1 MSIEP
6 SRDSFIILKGVFSF
20 RAKPAG
26 GKEITDSYE
35 LEFTVPSAFPRAI
48 PIVKEIGRKI
58 PRDGKY
64 HVNSDNTLC
73 LGSPLRLMQKIS
85 AKPSLVGFSE
95 KCLVP
100 FLYAVSNKLQNN
112 GRFVFSELAHG
123 KPGIIFDYLELF
135 RLKKREQVI
144 NALRLLGVKRRIA
157 NKKPCPCECG
167 WRLGKCLFH
176 RKLNIY
182 RNMAP
187 RSWFRVH
194 ASNIGGGM

>member
-35 LEFTVPSAFPRAI
+35 LEFTVPSVFPRAI
-48 PIVKEIGRKI
+48 PIVKEIGLRI
-58 PRDGKY
+58 PRDGKH
-64 HVNSDNTLC
+64 HVNQDDTLC

-85 AKPSLVGFSE
+85 EKPSLVGFSE

-100 FLYAVSNKLQNN
+100 YLYAVSNKLQN
-112 GRFVFSELAHG
+112 GVGFAFSELAHG
-123 KPGIIFDYLELF
+123 EPGIIVDYLDLLG
-135 RLKKREQVI
+135 LKKREQVI
-144 NALRLLGVKRRIA
+144 NALKLLGVKRRIA

-167 WRLGKCLFH
+167 QRLGRCSFH
-176 RKLNIY
+176 RKLNSY
-182 RNMAP
+182 RNITP
-187 RSWFRVH
+187 RSWFRTH
-194 ASNIGGGM
+194 ATNIGAGM